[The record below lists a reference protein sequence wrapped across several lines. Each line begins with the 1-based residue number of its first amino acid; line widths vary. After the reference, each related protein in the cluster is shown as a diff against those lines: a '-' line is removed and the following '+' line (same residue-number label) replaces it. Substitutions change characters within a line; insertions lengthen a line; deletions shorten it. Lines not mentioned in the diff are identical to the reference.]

1 MKSIEIEDFDNENDN
16 DKSSLLKTVI
26 NTNKEKNNNY
36 TNNNNKNY
44 NYIKIIHIAIVI
56 FIFLIP
62 IKNLKVIELDNK
74 ISLYEKNINF
84 SSFSTDI
91 KTIALYLPQF
101 HTIKENDEWW
111 GKGFTEWTNVKKG
124 SAFFVGHN
132 QPRIPLDKPEYLGY
146 YDLSKLENIKKQ
158 VELAKSH
165 GIYGFG
171 IYYYWFSGKKLLEKP
186 IDLFYENKDIDFKF
200 LLIWANE
207 NWTRQWDGLNKE
219 ILIKQE
225 YKDED
230 PENFIID
237 IKKYL
242 MDSRYIKI
250 NGKRVIGLYDI
261 KKIPKLKETIS
272 IWRQKSRQYGIG
284 EIFVLITL
292 NALNYSEIKNM
303 ELFDGTYQFS
313 PRENVNYTIKD
324 AGFFLYTSSL
334 YNNFNSFNLT
344 NDFPL
349 YMGSM
354 LEWDNSPRRK
364 KLSTSIIFKYYSPEQ
379 FYLVNKIK
387 IERTRKLYN
396 KNNYFLFINAWN
408 EWGEGT
414 YLEPDTNS
422 GYASINSLSKAIFNL
437 PYMNNYNIANLK
449 ENCLIAV
456 QAHIYYEDLI
466 NEIFDKIKNIPAK
479 FDLFITTDT
488 SPKKDII
495 EKYLQNNN
503 ILYNKYNITVIE
515 NKGRDTLPLL
525 EQFKNYTKNYKYLCH
540 IHTKKF
546 FYLEKDPEKSGKIG
560 ETLRNYLY
568 NNLLGNK
575 EIVSEILTDLE
586 NNDDLGIIFTEQ
598 YYKILLDYGE
608 KIPRNEMRL
617 MKVLI
622 NNIFPGYKIG
632 ENIEY
637 PYGNMFWA
645 KIDSIHQMFEHNLLD
660 NFPAKNRK
668 EDKLSLTIERIWTYL
683 VKYNGYKYKK
693 ILKHI

>member
-1 MKSIEIEDFDNENDN
+1 MRSIEIEDFDNENDN
-16 DKSSLLKTVI
+16 DKSSLLKTAI
-26 NTNKEKNNNY
+26 NPNNGKNND
-36 TNNNNKNY
+36 Y
-44 NYIKIIHIAIVI
+44 NYIKIIYLGIII

-62 IKNLKVIELDNK
+62 IKSLKVIELDNT

-132 QPRIPLDKPEYLGY
+132 QPRIPLDEPEYIGY

-261 KKIPKLKETIS
+261 NKIPKLKETIS

-313 PRENVNYTIKD
+313 PRENTSYSIKD
-324 AGFFLYTSSL
+324 GHFLYTSTL
-334 YNNFNSFNLT
+334 YNNYNSFNLT
-344 NDFPL
+344 NEFPL

-387 IERTRKLYN
+387 IEKTRKLYN

-437 PYMNNYNIANLK
+437 PYMNNYNITKLK

-466 NEIFDKIKNIPAK
+466 SEIFDKIKNIPAK

-488 SPKKDII
+488 SSKKDII

-525 EQFKNYTKNYKYLCH
+525 EQFINYTKNYKYLCH

-546 FYLEKDPEKSGKIG
+546 FYLEKDPEKSEKIG
-560 ETLRNYLY
+560 EMLRNYLY

-598 YYKILLDYGE
+598 YYKILLEYGE
-608 KIPRNEMRL
+608 NIPRNEMRL
-617 MKVLI
+617 MNVLI

-660 NFPAKNRK
+660 NFPVKNRK

-683 VKYNGYKYKK
+683 VKKNGYKYKK
-693 ILKHI
+693 IFKHI

>member
-1 MKSIEIEDFDNENDN
+1 
-16 DKSSLLKTVI
+16 
-26 NTNKEKNNNY
+26 
-36 TNNNNKNY
+36 
-44 NYIKIIHIAIVI
+44 
-56 FIFLIP
+56 
-62 IKNLKVIELDNK
+62 
-74 ISLYEKNINF
+74 
-84 SSFSTDI
+84 
-91 KTIALYLPQF
+91 
-101 HTIKENDEWW
+101 
-111 GKGFTEWTNVKKG
+111 
-124 SAFFVGHN
+124 
-132 QPRIPLDKPEYLGY
+132 
-146 YDLSKLENIKKQ
+146 
-158 VELAKSH
+158 
-165 GIYGFG
+165 
-171 IYYYWFSGKKLLEKP
+171 
-186 IDLFYENKDIDFKF
+186 
-200 LLIWANE
+200 
-207 NWTRQWDGLNKE
+207 
-219 ILIKQE
+219 
-225 YKDED
+225 
-230 PENFIID
+230 
-237 IKKYL
+237 

-261 KKIPKLKETIS
+261 NKIPKLKETIS

-313 PRENVNYTIKD
+313 PRENTSYSIKD
-324 AGFFLYTSSL
+324 GHFLYTSTL
-334 YNNFNSFNLT
+334 YNNYNSFNLT
-344 NDFPL
+344 NEFPL

-387 IERTRKLYN
+387 IEKTRKLYN

-466 NEIFDKIKNIPAK
+466 SEIFDKIKNIPAK

-488 SPKKDII
+488 SSKKDII

-525 EQFKNYTKNYKYLCH
+525 NQFKNYTKNYKYLCH

-546 FYLEKDPEKSGKIG
+546 FYLEKDPEKSEKIG
-560 ETLRNYLY
+560 EMLRNYLY

-598 YYKILLDYGE
+598 YYKILLEYGE
-608 KIPRNEMRL
+608 KIPKKELRL
-617 MKVLI
+617 MNILI

-645 KIDSIHQMFEHNLLD
+645 KIDSIHQMFENNLLD

-683 VKYNGYKYKK
+683 VKKNGYKYKK
-693 ILKHI
+693 IFKHI